1 MPEKLLT
8 AEEVAESLRLNVQ
21 TVRYYA
27 RVKKLKSY
35 KMGRKL
41 RFKAIDVGDFI
52 ERETTI

>member
-8 AEEVAESLRLNVQ
+8 AEEVAESIRLNVQ

>member
-1 MPEKLLT
+1 MPENLLT